1 MKTKKIQTKLGTIQY
16 RIDPSL
22 DKKAESLK
30 YDSNFIERHE
40 KLESLIS
47 RIKNHQK
54 ESILN

>member
-16 RIDPSL
+16 RLDPSL
-22 DKKAESLK
+22 DKKAENLK

-40 KLESLIS
+40 ELESLIS

-54 ESILN
+54 ETVLN